1 MYCHPGTKS
10 LLFSKWLS
18 ILVSKFRKFLFNAD
32 ASIRWTSKE
41 HTMSMAAFVGY
52 NYKKKGSL
60 HINQRLYFDVVHWP
74 SPYILAFSAMKD
86 LESTNWQIT
95 VPWGEYS
102 PVLIWEHW
110 STVQCSWSQHAFLP
124 ASTLSYDRFAPAS
137 SLLLP
142 EKFLSRNYASGYY
155 SFLLPALLRRI
166 EANIKSSQIIRSQE
180 FGVLV
185 VC

>member
-74 SPYILAFSAMKD
+74 SPYILGHERPRVNKLANY
-86 LESTNWQIT
+86 STVGRVQ
-95 VPWGEYS
+95 YS

-110 STVQCSWSQHAFLP
+110 STVQCSWSQHAFLRTSFYLVLRSLCSRIIVAP
-124 ASTLSYDRFAPAS
+124 SGEISFAQLCFG
-137 SLLLP
+137 LL
-142 EKFLSRNYASGYY
+142 FFS
-155 SFLLPALLRRI
+155 
-166 EANIKSSQIIRSQE
+166 
-180 FGVLV
+180 
-185 VC
+185 

>member
-74 SPYILAFSAMKD
+74 SPYILGHERPRVNKLANYSTVGRVQSSTNLRTLKYGTVL
-86 LESTNWQIT
+86 LESTCLPTSFYLVLRSLCSRII
-95 VPWGEYS
+95 VAPSGEIS
-102 PVLIWEHW
+102 
-110 STVQCSWSQHAFLP
+110 
-124 ASTLSYDRFAPAS
+124 FAQLCFG
-137 SLLLP
+137 LL
-142 EKFLSRNYASGYY
+142 FFS
-155 SFLLPALLRRI
+155 
-166 EANIKSSQIIRSQE
+166 
-180 FGVLV
+180 
-185 VC
+185 